1 MIQLPQ
7 TDKATTRRA
16 ISAANQL
23 LVDGGD
29 YRLVQALLQEG
40 KRVRFR
46 LPCGE
51 VQSFDCLFCDTEKV
65 GGCMTLF
72 DFLFHYLD
80 DRIDPR
86 AGDWVLG
93 YRCVPLKAE
102 IEVMLQPSKA

>member
-7 TDKATTRRA
+7 DRAITRRA
-16 ISAANQL
+16 ISKVNQL
-23 LVDGGD
+23 LVNRGD

-40 KRVRFR
+40 KRARFR
-46 LPCGE
+46 LPCVE

-65 GGCMTLF
+65 EGCLTLF
-72 DFLFHYLD
+72 DCLFHYLD

-102 IEVMLQPSKA
+102 VEILLEPTAI